1 MTSLCDALTLL
12 NPGFLGLWKPGG
24 RHIVPPPLQ
33 KTMEIVTKVYKW
45 VYIIYQVLGT
55 RNNKIHNKQIII
67 LMTSALFHDAV
78 GINMLFS
85 PKFWCKIE
93 NAIFLEPKVPRRWL
107 TPHWIGITGL
117 LSEIIMK
124 NAYHAMIFAYVST
137 FLAIF
142 SQKCDNYRWRHKMT
156 SRRQIFTI
164 FAENLSFILYWLLSK
179 YEVIWKSLRY
189 FMVIFVILA

>member
-1 MTSLCDALTLL
+1 
-12 NPGFLGLWKPGG
+12 
-24 RHIVPPPLQ
+24 
-33 KTMEIVTKVYKW
+33 MEFGTKVYKR
-45 VYIIYQVLGT
+45 VYFIYQVLGT
-55 RNNKIHNKQIII
+55 TNNKIHNKQIII

-137 FLAIF
+137 FLAILC
-142 SQKCDNYRWRHKMT
+142 KNAIITDDVINDVTT
-156 SRRQIFTI
+156 SDFHHICRKPFFYPLLTIVQI
-164 FAENLSFILYWLLSK
+164 
-179 YEVIWKSLRY
+179 
-189 FMVIFVILA
+189 

>member
-1 MTSLCDALTLL
+1 
-12 NPGFLGLWKPGG
+12 
-24 RHIVPPPLQ
+24 
-33 KTMEIVTKVYKW
+33 MEIVTKVYKW

-107 TPHWIGITGL
+107 TPH
-117 LSEIIMK
+117 
-124 NAYHAMIFAYVST
+124 
-137 FLAIF
+137 
-142 SQKCDNYRWRHKMT
+142 
-156 SRRQIFTI
+156 
-164 FAENLSFILYWLLSK
+164 
-179 YEVIWKSLRY
+179 
-189 FMVIFVILA
+189 

>member
-1 MTSLCDALTLL
+1 MTL
-12 NPGFLGLWKPGG
+12 NPIKPGLFRALKTWG
-24 RHIVPPPLQ
+24 GAHSAPPLQ

-142 SQKCDNYRWRHKMT
+142 CKNAIITDDVIKWRHDVRFSPYLQKT
-156 SRRQIFTI
+156 FL
-164 FAENLSFILYWLLSK
+164 LSFIDFCPNMKWFGK
-179 YEVIWKSLRY
+179 VWG
-189 FMVIFVILA
+189 ILW

>member
-1 MTSLCDALTLL
+1 MHDKTDSCSRGMHGRTF
-12 NPGFLGLWKPGG
+12 NPIKPGLFRALKTRG
-24 RHIVPPPLQ
+24 EAHSAPPPLQ

-164 FAENLSFILYWLLSK
+164 FAENLSFILY
-179 YEVIWKSLRY
+179 
-189 FMVIFVILA
+189 